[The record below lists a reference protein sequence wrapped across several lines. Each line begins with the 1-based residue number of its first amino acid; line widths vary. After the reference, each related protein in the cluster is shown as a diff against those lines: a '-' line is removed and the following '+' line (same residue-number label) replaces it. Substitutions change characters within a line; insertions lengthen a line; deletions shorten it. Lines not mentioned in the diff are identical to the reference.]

1 MKKWTYFVSLIA
13 FICFIVLALSYE
25 QPILVQF
32 DETMNQ
38 LFFGNSFISFFHL
51 FGETKFIM
59 IISIILIL
67 SLWFRQRNYRGMLLV
82 LLTVGAGNGINQLV
96 KSLIERPRP
105 DMLEQLSSFSFP
117 SGHAM
122 MGLLYVFTIAYIIS
136 ELFMSQKTSITVW
149 SIAVILVILMG
160 LSRIASSHHYAT
172 DVLAGW
178 SLGFTWFIICIYWYE
193 SRKRKINK
201 LKIKESA

>member
-1 MKKWTYFVSLIA
+1 
-13 FICFIVLALSYE
+13 
-25 QPILVQF
+25 
-32 DETMNQ
+32 
-38 LFFGNSFISFFHL
+38 
-51 FGETKFIM
+51 
-59 IISIILIL
+59 
-67 SLWFRQRNYRGMLLV
+67 MLLV